1 MSAFKPLNFWSQNK
15 KCLEHYTVFRVFFLL
30 WGGGGVDYG
39 GMYDVK
45 MVIGRLKMRYTQP
58 LVVPFTKSGVA

>member
-15 KCLEHYTVFRVFFLL
+15 KCLGFFFGCL
-30 WGGGGVDYG
+30 GGGGDYG

-58 LVVPFTKSGVA
+58 LVVPFTKSAVA

>member
-1 MSAFKPLNFWSQNK
+1 M
-15 KCLEHYTVFRVFFLL
+15 FRVFFWLF
-30 WGGGGVDYG
+30 GGGGDYG